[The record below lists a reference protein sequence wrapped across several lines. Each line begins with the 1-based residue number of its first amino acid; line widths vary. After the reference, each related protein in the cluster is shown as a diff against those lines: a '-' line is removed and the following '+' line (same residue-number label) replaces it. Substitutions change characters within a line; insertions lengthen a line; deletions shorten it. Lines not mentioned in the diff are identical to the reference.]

1 MKMRCLNKKSM
12 TFFGFLIGLSVLF
25 SCSNK
30 DFPVETTNTVPE
42 NFHVQINIAGAS
54 LANPGGDGSGVVT
67 FNMSATNAKYYKVLI
82 PADNQTLTLNTPE
95 GGNINYTFSSSP
107 GKTISY
113 PVFVSAFN
121 QSGHVDTTLF
131 VSVYF
136 AIPKTQVRFWKTYP
150 AGNILFVRQYVGLNF
165 GSSTI
170 STTTIV
176 VDSTQT
182 YQSIDGFGFA
192 LTGGSATLLN
202 GLSET
207 NKDNIL
213 KELFTT
219 DSTYIGISYL
229 RLSIGASDLSSTTF
243 SYDDIPGDST
253 LQNFSIDIEKKDL
266 IPILKQIILL
276 NPAIKI
282 IATPWSAPSWMKTN
296 NSTSQGSLKPDCYKI
311 YASYFVKYIQAMQ
324 AAGIPINAVT
334 PQNEPLNA
342 YNNPAMLM
350 QSNEENDFIK
360 NYLAPQFNSNSIHTK
375 IIVYDHNL
383 DHPEYATQILSD
395 NTTYNLVDGSAFH
408 LYAGDINTMSS
419 VHNAYP
425 NKNLY
430 FTEQY
435 TSSDG
440 DFSGDLKWH
449 IQNLIIGATRN
460 WSKNVLEWNL
470 ASDPDMGPHTSGGC
484 STCLGAITISGQS
497 VIQRNQS
504 YYIIAHA
511 AKFVRPGA
519 IRIGSTSLS
528 NLPNVAFKN
537 TDGTKVLVVLN
548 NTSSTQTFNIQFNGK
563 NVSPVLEAGSV
574 GTFVW

>member
-1 MKMRCLNKKSM
+1 MRCLNKKSM